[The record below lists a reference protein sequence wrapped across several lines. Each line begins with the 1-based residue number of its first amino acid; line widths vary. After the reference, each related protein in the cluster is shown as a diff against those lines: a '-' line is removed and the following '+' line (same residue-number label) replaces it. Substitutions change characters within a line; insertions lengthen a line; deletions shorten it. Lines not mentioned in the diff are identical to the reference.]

1 MATTDVTR
9 RGSRH
14 PGVGNRTPSRNEDF
28 FEEQELKELRDYV
41 APIRTARRVRLTLTT
56 LVELW
61 LVFGF
66 DIGPKL
72 SEELGDM
79 GWFLQL
85 LVIMAVL
92 EVVFLA
98 IRAPFGYWVTMVY
111 EKKAGH
117 STSTIGTWI
126 KDQGLEYLLSIFVGA
141 LLMGP
146 AFAAIHAFPDT
157 WWLVGGLAIVAFLIV
172 VQFLA
177 PVLIMP
183 RFNKFTPLEPGPIR
197 SRIEELAEKSGV
209 KIQGVYLMDASKRTT
224 RANAGVTGFGKTKR
238 VIVNDTICQFPLEEL
253 SQVIAHELGHYR
265 LNHIPKSFPV
275 SALQFPLTLLFIDLV
290 AGNETV
296 LRWAGVLPPADLGH
310 PASVPLFGFAFGI
323 PLAITGLADAWL
335 SRKHEREADL
345 EALELLGDPTSFVG
359 VWPRIVLADKA
370 NLEPTP
376 WEKLKSTHP
385 EIAERMQFGL
395 DWAEM
400 NDVSVTPPAKRS
412 VPEPVLTEG
421 STAKG

>member
-28 FEEQELKELRDYV
+28 FEERELKELREYI
-41 APIRTARRVRLTLTT
+41 APIRMVRRVRLVLAT

-61 LVFGF
+61 LVFGY
-66 DIGPKL
+66 DLGPRLSDKL
-72 SEELGDM
+72 DDM

-85 LVIMAVL
+85 LVITAVL

-98 IRAPFGYWVTMVY
+98 VKAPFDYWVNMVY

-117 STSTIGTWI
+117 STSTTATWI
-126 KDQGLEYLLSIFVGA
+126 KDQVLNYVLGIFVGA

-146 AFAAIHAFPDT
+146 AFAAIHRFPDS

-197 SRIEELAEKSGV
+197 SRIEELAEKSDV

-275 SALQFPLTLLFIDLV
+275 SALQFPLSLLFIDLV

-296 LRWAGVLPPADLGH
+296 LRWAGAPALGH
-310 PASVPLFGFAFGI
+310 PASVPLFGLAFGI

-395 DWAEM
+395 DWAAM
-400 NDVSVTPPAKRS
+400 NAVPAEAPPPQT
-412 VPEPVLTEG
+412 VPD
-421 STAKG
+421 AA